1 MAQHKMWYSYY
12 VPVIVCRPIFNAV
25 VRRTCAARTLCVGLQ
40 GFSGPKKAS
49 HFVFDPFLLLRFA
62 FTQHQKDRFWQK
74 IQKNTCVAFLKRTPL
89 DAKSGLSD
97 KSPYSRRRHGQQIS
111 FAEGFGK
118 KSSDCSHPRHRN
130 AFIIQL
136 ISHQAKESESQ
147 IMKTKKKT
155 GRKQDAMNAF
165 FGSSTIRCWINS
177 ARTHVAGHETRTK
190 KGCWCPSVPPWYL
203 NQKLERVEWKLCNY
217 LMVSL
222 KSFVCNS
229 CRDVLGIRSSDPS
242 CLGTPCP
249 CLGLYHWK
257 VICMWGL

>member
-147 IMKTKKKT
+147 IMKTKKKQEKNKMQWMHFLAAAQSDVEST
-155 GRKQDAMNAF
+155 VPAPMLLAMKP
-165 FGSSTIRCWINS
+165 GL
-177 ARTHVAGHETRTK
+177 K
-190 KGCWCPSVPPWYL
+190 KGADALLYPPDIWIKSL
-203 NQKLERVEWKLCNY
+203 NALNENFAIIW
-217 LMVSL
+217 
-222 KSFVCNS
+222 
-229 CRDVLGIRSSDPS
+229 
-242 CLGTPCP
+242 
-249 CLGLYHWK
+249 W
-257 VICMWGL
+257 WA